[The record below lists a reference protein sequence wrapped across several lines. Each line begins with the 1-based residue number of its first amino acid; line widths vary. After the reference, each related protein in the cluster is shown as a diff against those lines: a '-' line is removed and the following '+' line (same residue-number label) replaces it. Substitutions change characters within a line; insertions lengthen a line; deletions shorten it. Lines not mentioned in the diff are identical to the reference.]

1 MNPVP
6 TNDKASAKRKKMRLY
21 VTIAL
26 TIAVFVLIN
35 MVIIFQLSAE
45 SKEESGDRSTGV
57 TAFFLPIF
65 HPEYDTLSYNDKLAA
80 MEDTHRI
87 VRKMAHFLEYAL
99 LGFLFT
105 SLLLYLNRRIRR
117 ARVQKWATWMVP
129 PLFCL
134 IYAISDEV
142 HQIFSERGPSVK
154 DVLIDF
160 AGAVVGY
167 LLIHAIVGLVDLA
180 KKRRKGK
187 ACKTPA
193 TR

>member
-1 MNPVP
+1 MKPVSL
-6 TNDKASAKRKKMRLY
+6 NDHEYRKKKRMKLY
-21 VTIAL
+21 VTVAL
-26 TIAVFVLIN
+26 TIALFVLIN
-35 MVIIFQLSAE
+35 MIIIFRLSAE
-45 SKEESGDRSTGV
+45 SKEESGERSTGV
-57 TAFFLPIF
+57 VAFFLPIL

-117 ARVQKWATWMVP
+117 ARVAKWATWMVP

-142 HQIFSERGPSVK
+142 HQIFSERGPSVR

-160 AGAVVGY
+160 AGAIAGY

-180 KKRRKGK
+180 KKRRKGN

-193 TR
+193 IR

>member
-1 MNPVP
+1 MP
-6 TNDKASAKRKKMRLY
+6 TIDKDSIKKKRMKLY
-21 VTIAL
+21 VIIAIVL
-26 TIAVFVLIN
+26 ALFVLVN
-35 MVIIFQLSAE
+35 MVIIYRLSAE
-45 SKEESGDRSTGV
+45 SKEESGDRSTGLV
-57 TAFFLPIF
+57 VFFLPIF
-65 HPEYDTLSYNDKLAA
+65 HPEYETLGYEERLDA
-80 MEDTHRI
+80 MEHTHHI

-99 LGFLFT
+99 LGFLST
-105 SLLLYLNRRIRR
+105 GLLLYLNRRICR

-142 HQIFSERGPSVK
+142 HQIFSKRGPSPK

-160 AGAVVGY
+160 AGAVAGY

-187 ACKTPA
+187 VCKTPA